1 MESHSSLSIEELV
14 QLCAESGGYAAWQEF
29 VRRLHRLI
37 AKVVLRTAARLGD
50 ASPQTVDDLIQE
62 TYLKFC
68 TDDCRMLRNFDHRH
82 PGSFL
87 GFVQVVAAN
96 VVRDHFR
103 SSTEKQIRSGQY
115 VTETEESWLPAPEHA
130 IGNHKAIER
139 HVLIQQVSSYL
150 DQCVSGPDQVRNRRV
165 FWLYYRMGLSSGA
178 IAALPGIGL
187 TIKGVESLI
196 FRLTRE
202 VRERM
207 VARPQ
212 NQDPAQGCGGK
223 GIQATESF

>member
-1 MESHSSLSIEELV
+1 MESYSSLSIEELV
-14 QLCAESGGYAAWQEF
+14 QRCAASKECAAWQEF

-37 AKVVLRTAARLGD
+37 AKVVLRTAVRLGD

-68 TDDCRMLRNFDHRH
+68 ANDCRILRDFVHRH

-87 GFVQVVAAN
+87 GFVQVLAAN

-103 SSTEKQIRSGQY
+103 SSTERQSRFGQH
-115 VTETEESWLPAPEHA
+115 VNVSEESRIQVPEHA
-130 IGNHKAIER
+130 SGGHKAIER
-139 HVLIQQVSSYL
+139 EVLIQQVGSYL
-150 DQCVSGPDQVRNRRV
+150 DKCGSATDLERNRKV
-165 FWLYYRMGLSSGA
+165 FWLYYRVGLSSGA

-187 TIKGVESLI
+187 TTKGVESLI

-207 VARPQ
+207 VASGQ
-212 NQDPAQGCGGK
+212 EMDQ
-223 GIQATESF
+223 T